1 MCLEKEQRCTDVVVT
16 IDMHYSGS
24 PLHLSAVFRVRVHT
38 LILLLLLLLPN
49 QLLPPVSDLVFLDVV
64 ECHAL
69 VALIALDFAIGA
81 VPFVS
86 ENALSESD
94 CSEIASRGV
103 IFAGDVEIQ
112 QLKKHRLSSVGAN

>member
-1 MCLEKEQRCTDVVVT
+1 MIWDSHFLFGLFTPGQSELHYFWVVREQLL
-16 IDMHYSGS
+16 YLFGG
-24 PLHLSAVFRVRVHT
+24 LQ
-38 LILLLLLLLPN
+38 LLLELLHFLVKL
-49 QLLPPVSDLVFLDVV
+49 LLPPVSDLVFLDVV

-94 CSEIASRGV
+94 CSEIASHGM

-112 QLKKHRLSSVGAN
+112 QLKKHRLSSVGAK